1 MTVNLLFYFKQ
12 KTAYEMRIREWSSD
26 GCSSDLLPGVKID
39 DGWPL
44 LLPVYLTDGPAGKGI
59 GKQTEKATAARG
71 KRAPEKARSRNR
83 QLYKATVHH
92 RRKGEARR
100 VRPTIMIV
108 LHWGDAP
115 GIGITLFDQNGMRPR
130 RARINGEPRRPVAN
144 YQTGKETCRE

>member
-1 MTVNLLFYFKQ
+1 
-12 KTAYEMRIREWSSD
+12 MRISDWSSD
-26 GCSSDLLPGVKID
+26 VCSSDLFGIHLPGVKID

-71 KRAPEKARSRNR
+71 KCAPEKACGRNR
-83 QLYKATVHH
+83 QLYKATAHH

-108 LHWGDAP
+108 LHWGDAT

-130 RARINGEPRRPVAN
+130 RASIHGETERTSVVYGRGVSRRVEH
-144 YQTGKETCRE
+144 GGR